1 MSGLAPHRTFCL
13 TRLPMQ
19 GSLSTAE
26 IAAGVSVPRPDDD
39 RLREECG
46 VFGVFGNE
54 DAAAL
59 AALGLHALQHRGQEA
74 AGIVTYDGRHFHSE
88 RRLGLVGDN
97 FNKAEVIQRLRGRIA
112 LGHNRYS
119 TTGDTILRNVQ
130 PLFADLDT
138 GGFAVAHNGNLT
150 NALTLRRE
158 LISSGA
164 ICQSTSD
171 TEIILHLMARSQRRR
186 VIERFVEA
194 LRQIEGAYALVCLT
208 NDMLIGARDPIGI
221 RPLVLGRLGGGYVLA
236 SETCALDM
244 VGAEFVREIENG
256 EIVTITADGV
266 ESHRPF
272 PKRPAR
278 PCIFEYI
285 YFARPDS
292 IVGGRNVYDLR
303 KQMGAQLAREAP
315 AEADVI
321 IPIPDSGVPAAIGY
335 AQASGIP
342 FELGIIRN
350 HYVGRTF
357 IEPEQRIRQLGVKL
371 KHSAN
376 ASAVR
381 GKRIVL
387 IDDSVVRGTTSRKIV
402 QMMFEAG
409 AREVHLRVSSP
420 PITHPDF
427 YGIDTPRTSELLA
440 ANMSVEEMRAF
451 MGATSLAFLSVDG
464 VYRALGYDN
473 RDTRNPQ
480 FTDHCFTGD
489 YPTSLTDQHGP
500 AHTGQM
506 SLLSEVSQRPAR
518 LSGTS

>member
-1 MSGLAPHRTFCL
+1 MVPLECDARP
-13 TRLPMQ
+13 
-19 GSLSTAE
+19 GS
-26 IAAGVSVPRPDDD
+26 SVWRGDD
-39 RLREECG
+39 RLGEECG
-46 VFGVFGNE
+46 VFGVFGHD

-59 AALGLHALQHRGQEA
+59 TALGLHALQHRGQEA
-74 AGIVTYDGRHFHSE
+74 AGIVSFDGNHFHSE

-97 FNKAEVIQRLRGRIA
+97 FNKAEVIGRLKGHLA

-119 TTGDTILRNVQ
+119 TTGDTVLRNVQ

-150 NALTLRRE
+150 NALTLRHE
-158 LISSGA
+158 LVSSGA

-171 TEIILHLMARSQRRR
+171 TEVILHLIARSRRR
-186 VIERFVEA
+186 RIVERFVDA
-194 LRQIEGAYALVCLT
+194 LVQIEGAYALVCLT

-221 RPLVLGRLGGGYVLA
+221 RPLVLGRIGSAYVLT
-236 SETCALDM
+236 SETCALDI

-256 EIVTITADGV
+256 EIVTITKDGV

-272 PKRPAR
+272 PRRPAR

-292 IVGGRNVYDLR
+292 MVGGRNVYATR
-303 KQMGAQLAREAP
+303 KQMGVELAREAP
-315 AEADVI
+315 ASADVI

-335 AQASGIP
+335 AQESGLP

-376 ASAVR
+376 AAAVR
-381 GKRIVL
+381 GNRIVL
-387 IDDSVVRGTTSRKIV
+387 IDDSVVRGTTSKKIV

-409 AREVHLRVSSP
+409 AREVHFRVACP
-420 PITHPDF
+420 PIAHPDF
-427 YGIDTPRTSELLA
+427 YGIDTPRTTELLA
-440 ANMSVEEMRAF
+440 ANMSVADMCRF
-451 MGATSLAFLSVDG
+451 MGATSLSFLSVDG
-464 VYRALGYDN
+464 VYRALGYER
-473 RDTRNPQ
+473 RDHLKPQ

-489 YPTSLTDQHGP
+489 YPTSLTDQNGS
-500 AHTGQM
+500 ARNGQM
-506 SLLSEVSQRPAR
+506 SLLSEVS
-518 LSGTS
+518 

>member
-1 MSGLAPHRTFCL
+1 
-13 TRLPMQ
+13 MQ

-26 IAAGVSVPRPDDD
+26 IVAGVSSPRPDDD
-39 RLREECG
+39 CLREECG
-46 VFGVFGNE
+46 VFGVLGNE

-59 AALGLHALQHRGQEA
+59 TALGLHALQHRGQEA
-74 AGIVTYDGRHFHSE
+74 AGIVTYDGTHFHSE

-97 FNKAEVIQRLRGRIA
+97 FNKADVIARLKGRIA

-236 SETCALDM
+236 SETCALDI

-292 IVGGRNVYDLR
+292 IVGGRNVYELR
-303 KQMGAQLAREAP
+303 KQMGVQLAREAP
-315 AEADVI
+315 ADADVI

-335 AQASGIP
+335 AQESGIP

-381 GKRIVL
+381 GNRVVL
-387 IDDSVVRGTTSRKIV
+387 IDDSVVRGTTSKKLV

-427 YGIDTPRTSELLA
+427 YGIDTPRPTELLA
-440 ANMSVEEMRAF
+440 ANMSIEEMRAF
-451 MGATSLAFLSVDG
+451 TGCTSLAFLSVG
-464 VYRALGYDN
+464 GIYRALGIER
-473 RDTRNPQ
+473 RDPRAPQ

-489 YPTSLTDQHGP
+489 YPTELTDQNGE
-500 AHTGQM
+500 AHASQ
-506 SLLSEVSQRPAR
+506 LSFLAEVR
-518 LSGTS
+518 

>member
-1 MSGLAPHRTFCL
+1 MAYRSLHRSAALRRKVSDNAGGLMRDV
-13 TRLPMQ
+13 M
-19 GSLSTAE
+19 TADTNQVRAW
-26 IAAGVSVPRPDDD
+26 IDDD
-39 RLREECG
+39 RLREQCG
-46 VFGVFGNE
+46 VFGLFGHPE
-54 DAAAL
+54 AAAL
-59 AALGLHALQHRGQEA
+59 TALGLHALQHRGQESC
-74 AGIVTYDGRHFHSE
+74 GIVSYDGRRFNQE

-97 FNKAEVIQRLRGRIA
+97 FNRAEVIQRLKGSMA
-112 LGHNRYS
+112 VGHNRYS
-119 TTGDTILRNVQ
+119 TTGDVILRNVQ
-130 PLFADLDT
+130 PLFVDLDT

-150 NALTLRRE
+150 NALTLRQE

-171 TEIILHLMARSQRRR
+171 TEVILHLIARSKKRRI
-186 VIERFVEA
+186 VERLIDA
-194 LRQIEGAYALVCLT
+194 LLQIEGAYALVCLT

-221 RPLVLGRLGGGYVLA
+221 RPLVLGRLGGAYVLA
-236 SETCALDM
+236 SETCALDI

-256 EIVTITADGV
+256 EIVTITNNSI

-272 PKRPAR
+272 PRRPAR

-292 IVGGRNVYDLR
+292 IVGGRNVYEVR

-315 AEADVI
+315 VEADVV

-335 AQASGIP
+335 AQQAGIP

-381 GKRIVL
+381 GNRIVL
-387 IDDSVVRGTTSRKIV
+387 IDDSVVRGTTSKKIV
-402 QMMFEAG
+402 SMMFEAG
-409 AREVHLRVSSP
+409 AREVHMRIASP
-420 PITHPDF
+420 PISHPDF
-427 YGIDTPRTSELLA
+427 YGIDTPRAIELLA
-440 ANMSVEEMRAF
+440 ANMGIDEMRAF
-451 MGATSLAFLSVDG
+451 IAATSLAFLSIDG
-464 VYRALGYDN
+464 IYHAMGFEG
-473 RDTRNPQ
+473 RDARSPQ

-489 YPTSLTDQHGP
+489 YPTRLVDQHGA
-500 AHTGQM
+500 AHTGQL
-506 SLLSEVSQRPAR
+506 SFLSEAS
-518 LSGTS
+518 